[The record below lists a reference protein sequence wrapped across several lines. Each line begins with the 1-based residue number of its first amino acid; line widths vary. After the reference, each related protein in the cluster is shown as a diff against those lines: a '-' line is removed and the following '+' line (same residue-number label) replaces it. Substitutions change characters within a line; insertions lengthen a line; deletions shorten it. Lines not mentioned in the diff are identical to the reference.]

1 MITIS
6 KDQLVSITNAIR
18 QVSNPRLV
26 ILFGSQA
33 RGTANKHSDIDLL
46 VIGDRPVHKWSRR
59 HEIGRIRRSLP
70 PTNIPVDIL
79 FFTPQEVQ
87 KWRSATNH
95 IISQAFHEGEIL
107 YERS

>member
-1 MITIS
+1 MTTVS

-33 RGTANKHSDIDLL
+33 RGTADQYSDIDLL
-46 VIGDRPVHKWSRR
+46 IIGDRPMQKWSRR
-59 HEIGRIRRSLP
+59 LEIGKIRRSLP
-70 PTNIPVDIL
+70 PFKIPIDIL

-87 KWRSATNH
+87 KWRSTTNH
-95 IISQAFHEGEIL
+95 IIREALQQGEIL
-107 YERS
+107 YERP